1 MAANML
7 LTMGKALL
15 KHKLHLGTLTGMERF
30 MVSAVTLAD
39 RAATFL
45 AATNVEPELVDPRFD
60 YELLSRSVDANLE
73 LFGLVRQKIKADVVA
88 VPYWLGLMCV
98 GPAEFGT
105 VFKIEKRRVPYPI
118 EYPIKKQE
126 DIAKI
131 KIPQEATGYLKM
143 VFDINREAQR
153 RYPDAMILVMMDGP
167 WDLAML
173 LRGDREL
180 PTDLRIHRDY
190 TQAKDQA
197 TRDKIRRFG
206 NPDIYPAV
214 MELTT
219 QLSIRFFQL
228 AEENGLSLMGS
239 ALVDQYAA
247 KPIMSREDYFKYV
260 HPYRVRVWEALGKKV
275 NPGYNVPS
283 PEEAE
288 QNLQDPVIG
297 KGFGGL
303 SNYIFPQ
310 TPEGVTLP
318 EYDRPMLEMA
328 KMHKQ
333 SYMYMVHGKYLR
345 DASEAQLDATVQR
358 ICKMATE
365 VRANLMVSIASV
377 PPGASVEKANYD
389 STEKRPLLALSRAG
403 MV

>member
-1 MAANML
+1 MPNPIF
-7 LTMGKALL
+7 TMGKALV
-15 KHKLHLGTLTGMERF
+15 KHKLHLGTLTGLERF
-30 MVSAVTLAD
+30 MVSAITLAD
-39 RAATFL
+39 RPATFL
-45 AATNVEPELVDPRFD
+45 AATNVEPDLVDPRFD

-73 LFGLVRQKIKADVVA
+73 LFELVRQRIQADVVA

-126 DIAKI
+126 DIARI
-131 KIPQEATGYLKM
+131 KIPQQATGYLKM
-143 VFDINREAQR
+143 VLDINKEAQR

-190 TQAKDQA
+190 TKAKDQA
-197 TRDKIRRFG
+197 VRDKIRRFG
-206 NPDIYPAV
+206 NPDIYPAI

-219 QLSIRFFQL
+219 QLSIRLFQL

-283 PEEAE
+283 PEEVE
-288 QNLQDPVIG
+288 QNLQDPVLG

-318 EYDRPMLEMA
+318 EYDRPMLELA
-328 KMHKQ
+328 KKYKQ

-358 ICKMATE
+358 ICRMATE

-377 PPGASVEKANYD
+377 PPGASVEKANYVFQLV
-389 STEKRPLLALSRAG
+389 EKYGRY
-403 MV
+403 

>member
-1 MAANML
+1 MANML

-30 MVSAVTLAD
+30 MVSAVILAD

-45 AATNVEPELVDPRFD
+45 AATNIEPDLIDPKFD
-60 YELLSRSVDANLE
+60 YVLLSKSVDANLE
-73 LFGLVRQKIKADVVA
+73 LFGLVRQRIHADVVA

-105 VFKIEKRRVPYPI
+105 VFKVEKRRVPYPI
-118 EYPIKKQE
+118 DYPIKKQE
-126 DIAKI
+126 DIDEI
-131 KIPQEATGYLKM
+131 KIPQQATGYLKM
-143 VFDINREAQR
+143 VFDINKEVQR
-153 RYPDAMILVMMDGP
+153 RYPDALVMVMMDGP

-180 PTDLRIHRDY
+180 PTDLRIYKDY
-190 TQAKDQA
+190 SEAKDQA

-206 NPDIYPAV
+206 NPDIYPAI

-219 QLSIRFFQL
+219 QLSTRFFQL
-228 AEENGLSLMGS
+228 AQENGLSLMGS

-247 KPIMSREDYFKYV
+247 KPIMSRADYFKYV
-260 HPYRVRVWEALGKKV
+260 HPYRLRVWEALDRKV
-275 NPGYNVPS
+275 SPGYQVPS
-283 PEEAE
+283 PRETE
-288 QNLQDPVIG
+288 QNMQDPVLR
-297 KGFGGL
+297 KGFGGF

-318 EYDRPMLEMA
+318 EYDQPMLDLA
-328 KMHKQ
+328 RKYKQ

-345 DASEAQLDATVQR
+345 DATESQLDATVQR
-358 ICKMATE
+358 ICRMA
-365 VRANLMVSIASV
+365 VDSRVNLMVSIASV
-377 PPGASVEKANYD
+377 PPGASVEKANYVFRLV
-389 STEKRPLLALSRAG
+389 EKYGRY
-403 MV
+403 

>member
-1 MAANML
+1 MANMA

-15 KHKLHLGTLTGMERF
+15 KHTLHLGTLTGVERF

-45 AATNVEPELVDPRFD
+45 AATNIEPDLVDPKFD
-60 YELLSRSVDANLE
+60 YVMLSKSVDANLE
-73 LFGLVRQKIKADVVA
+73 LFGLVRQRIHADVVA

-105 VFKIEKRRVPYPI
+105 VFKVEKRRVPYPI
-118 EYPIKKQE
+118 DYPIKKQE
-126 DIAKI
+126 DIANI
-131 KIPQEATGYLKM
+131 KIPQQATGYLKM
-143 VFDINREAQR
+143 VFDINKEVQR
-153 RYPDAMILVMMDGP
+153 RYPDALVMVMMDGP

-180 PTDLRIHRDY
+180 PTDLRLYKDY

-197 TRDKIRRFG
+197 TRDRIRRFG
-206 NPDIYPAV
+206 NPDIYPAI

-219 QLSIRFFQL
+219 QLSTRLFQL
-228 AEENGLSLMGS
+228 AEESGLSLMGS

-247 KPIMSREDYFKYV
+247 KPIMSREDYFRYV
-260 HPYRVRVWEALGKKV
+260 HPYRLRVWEALGKKV
-275 NPGYNVPS
+275 SPGYQVPS
-283 PEEAE
+283 PQETE
-288 QNLQDPVIG
+288 QNMQDPVLS
-297 KGFGGL
+297 KGFGVF

-310 TPEGVTLP
+310 TPEGITLP
-318 EYDRPMLEMA
+318 EYDQPMLELA
-328 KMHKQ
+328 KKYKQ

-345 DASEAQLDATVQR
+345 DATESQLDSTVQR

-365 VRANLMVSIASV
+365 TRVNLMVSIASV
-377 PPGASVEKANYD
+377 PPGSSVEKANYVFQLV
-389 STEKRPLLALSRAG
+389 EKYGRY
-403 MV
+403 

>member
-1 MAANML
+1 MANMM

-39 RAATFL
+39 RPSTFL
-45 AATNVEPELVDPRFD
+45 AATNIEPDLIDPRFD
-60 YELLSRSVDANLE
+60 YELLSKSVDANLE
-73 LFGLVRQKIKADVVA
+73 LFGLVRQRIHADVVA

-118 EYPIKKQE
+118 DYPIKKQE

-131 KIPQEATGYLKM
+131 KIPEQATGYLKM
-143 VFDINREAQR
+143 VFDINKEAQR
-153 RYPDAMILVMMDGP
+153 RYPDAIILVMMDGP

-180 PTDLRIHRDY
+180 PTDLRIYKDY
-190 TQAKDQA
+190 TEAKDQA

-206 NPDIYPAV
+206 NPDIYPAI

-219 QLSIRFFQL
+219 QLSTRFFQL
-228 AEENGLSLMGS
+228 AEESGLSLMGS
-239 ALVDQYAA
+239 AMVDQYAA

-260 HPYRVRVWEALGKKV
+260 HPYRLRVWEALGKKV
-275 NPGYNVPS
+275 SPGYQVPS
-283 PEEAE
+283 PQETE
-288 QNLQDPVIG
+288 QNMQDPVLR
-297 KGFGGL
+297 KGFGGF

-318 EYDRPMLEMA
+318 EYDQPMLDLA
-328 KMHKQ
+328 KKYKQ

-345 DASEAQLDATVQR
+345 DATEAQLDATVQR

-365 VRANLMVSIASV
+365 TRVNLMVSIASV
-377 PPGASVEKANYD
+377 PPGASVEKANYVFQLV
-389 STEKRPLLALSRAG
+389 EKYGRY
-403 MV
+403 

>member
-1 MAANML
+1 MANMMI
-7 LTMGKALL
+7 TMGKALV
-15 KHKLHLGTLTGMERF
+15 KHKLHIGTLTGMERF
-30 MVSAVTLAD
+30 MVSSVTLAD
-39 RAATFL
+39 RASTFL
-45 AATNVEPELVDPRFD
+45 AATNIEPDLVDPKFD
-60 YELLSRSVDANLE
+60 YEMLSKSVDANLD
-73 LFGLVRQKIKADVVA
+73 LFGLVRQKIHADVVA

-105 VFKIEKRRVPYPI
+105 VFRIEKRRVPYPV

-126 DIAKI
+126 DIEKI
-131 KIPQEATGYLKM
+131 KIPEEATGYLKM

-153 RYPDAMILVMMDGP
+153 RYPDAIVLVMMDGP

-180 PTDLRIHRDY
+180 PTDLRIYKDY

-206 NPDIYPAV
+206 NPDIYPAI

-228 AEENGLSLMGS
+228 AEKNGLSLMGS
-239 ALVDQYAA
+239 AMVDQYAA

-260 HPYRVRVWEALGKKV
+260 HPYRLRVWEALGRKV
-275 NPGYNVPS
+275 GPGYQVPS
-283 PEEAE
+283 PKET
-288 QNLQDPVIG
+288 QMNMQDPVLG
-297 KGFGGL
+297 KGFGSF

-310 TPEGVTLP
+310 TPEGITLP
-318 EYDRPMLEMA
+318 EYDQPMLDMA
-328 KMHKQ
+328 KKYKQ

-345 DASEAQLDATVQR
+345 DATESQLDATVQR
-358 ICKMATE
+358 ICRMAVETR
-365 VRANLMVSIASV
+365 VNLMVSIASV
-377 PPGASVEKANYD
+377 PPGASVEKANYVFQLV
-389 STEKRPLLALSRAG
+389 EKYGRY
-403 MV
+403 

>member
-1 MAANML
+1 MANPI

-39 RAATFL
+39 RVATFL
-45 AATNVEPELVDPRFD
+45 AATNVEPDLIDPRFD
-60 YELLSRSVDANLE
+60 YVLLSQSVEANLE
-73 LFGLVRQKIKADVVA
+73 LFELVRQRVRADVVA
-88 VPYWLGLMCV
+88 APYWLGLMCV
-98 GPAEFGT
+98 GPAELGT
-105 VFKIEKRRVPYPI
+105 VFKIEKRRVPYPVD
-118 EYPIKKQE
+118 YPIKKPE

-131 KIPQEATGYLKM
+131 QIPQQATGYLKM
-143 VFDINREAQR
+143 VFDINKEVQC
-153 RYPDAMILVMMDGP
+153 RYPDAVVVLTLDGP

-173 LRGDREL
+173 LRGDHDL

-190 TQAKDQA
+190 TKTKDQA

-206 NPDIYPAV
+206 NPDIYPAI

-219 QLSIRFFQL
+219 QLSIRIFQL

-247 KPIMSREDYFKYV
+247 KPIMSREDYFRYV
-260 HPYRVRVWEALGKKV
+260 HPYRLRVWEALRKKV
-275 NPGYNVPS
+275 SPGYFVPS
-283 PEEAE
+283 PQETE
-288 QNLQDPVIG
+288 QNLEDPVLG
-297 KGFGGL
+297 KGLGGV

-310 TPEGVTLP
+310 TPEGLTLP
-318 EYDRPMLEMA
+318 DYDRPMLELA
-328 KMHKQ
+328 KKYRQ
-333 SYMYMVHGKYLR
+333 SYTYMIHGKYLR

-358 ICKMATE
+358 ICGLAKE

-377 PPGASVEKANYD
+377 PPGASVEKANYVFKLV
-389 STEKRPLLALSRAG
+389 EEYGRY
-403 MV
+403 

>member
-1 MAANML
+1 MANMMV
-7 LTMGKALL
+7 TMGKALL
-15 KHKLHLGTLTGMERF
+15 KHKLHLGPLTGMERF

-45 AATNVEPELVDPRFD
+45 AATNIEPDLIDPKFD
-60 YELLSRSVDANLE
+60 YEMLSKSVDANLE
-73 LFGLVRQKIKADVVA
+73 LFGLVRQRIHADIVA

-98 GPAEFGT
+98 GSAEVGT
-105 VFKIEKRRVPYPI
+105 VFKIEKQRVPYPI
-118 EYPIKKQE
+118 DYPIKKQE

-131 KIPQEATGYLKM
+131 KIPGQATGYLKM
-143 VFDINREAQR
+143 VFDINKEVQR
-153 RYPDAMILVMMDGP
+153 RYPDALVLLTMDGP

-173 LRGDREL
+173 LRGDRDL
-180 PTDLRIHRDY
+180 PTDLRVYRDY
-190 TQAKDQA
+190 TEAKDQA

-206 NPDIYPAV
+206 NPDIYPAI

-219 QLSIRFFQL
+219 QLSTRIFQL
-228 AEENGLSLMGS
+228 AEESGLSLMGS

-260 HPYRVRVWEALGKKV
+260 HPYRIRVWEALGKKV
-275 NPGYNVPS
+275 TPGYQVPS
-283 PEEAE
+283 PQESE
-288 QNLQDPVIG
+288 QNMLDPMLS
-297 KGFGGL
+297 KGFGSF

-318 EYDRPMLEMA
+318 EYDQPMLDLA
-328 KMHKQ
+328 KKYKQ

-345 DASEAQLDATVQR
+345 DASESQLDATVQR

-365 VRANLMVSIASV
+365 TRVNLMVSIASV
-377 PPGASVEKANYD
+377 PPGASVEKANYVFQLV
-389 STEKRPLLALSRAG
+389 EKYGRY
-403 MV
+403 